1 MIFEYHVNDQAV
13 DGRAPPPPSHKYY
26 TSTILIYLP
35 PYVPISNRRPSM
47 IATEPTLGIHASA
60 EVELF
65 VILSPCGPY
74 FSTGV
79 KPVNLMADSR
89 YVRAWPGK
97 YIVHVCH

>member
-1 MIFEYHVNDQAV
+1 
-13 DGRAPPPPSHKYY
+13 
-26 TSTILIYLP
+26 
-35 PYVPISNRRPSM
+35 M

-89 YVRAWPGK
+89 YVRAWPGT
-97 YIVHVCH
+97 

>member
-1 MIFEYHVNDQAV
+1 
-13 DGRAPPPPSHKYY
+13 
-26 TSTILIYLP
+26 
-35 PYVPISNRRPSM
+35 M

-74 FSTGV
+74 FSTGL

-89 YVRAWPGK
+89 YVRAWPGT
-97 YIVHVCH
+97 YVAMSLITLRSVIGVIIN